1 MKTIRHIAVLTL
13 NCALYLGYKQHQ
25 ISRGDNH
32 NKFYLRSLFD
42 CVSRTFSHGG
52 WGLGFGVLGL
62 GAGFLVFWFG
72 DVVGGLY
79 SKPNVMSK

>member
-1 MKTIRHIAVLTL
+1 MEITITNSIHEIHLTVCQEL
-13 NCALYLGYKQHQ
+13 
-25 ISRGDNH
+25 
-32 NKFYLRSLFD
+32 
-42 CVSRTFSHGG
+42 SHTGVG
-52 WGLGFGVLGL
+52 VWGLGFGVLGL